1 MVRTATR
8 VAVAAACA
16 AGVAGFVPTGPVGNL
31 RLRGVNAEA
40 RLNVGGPRLRAAPS
54 KISMMAAAPPGKV
67 DARRFVL
74 GEESKRLC
82 HVELDVL
89 LALPLQNDFP
99 VEPTH
104 DSVSHVLACR
114 RSSVR

>member
-1 MVRTATR
+1 MVRTAIR

-16 AGVAGFVPTGPVGNL
+16 AGVASFVPAGPVGNL

-67 DARRFVL
+67 DARRCVL
-74 GEESKRLC
+74 ERRASAC
-82 HVELDVL
+82 NHVELHVL
-89 LALPLQNDFP
+89 LALPLQLKPRTPLKAICFP
-99 VEPTH
+99 V
-104 DSVSHVLACR
+104 DVAG
-114 RSSVR
+114 